1 MAAAG
6 GAVAAAAAAKTRLI
20 REEEEEM
27 TPYSSDDLHDWEF
40 KIIRAYTGVFKKP
53 ENLQKVLEEESQAG
67 WVLVEKF
74 DDSRLRFKRKIA
86 NRSKDAGL
94 TIDPYRTVYGG
105 FSQQWFALLLILMIA
120 FFFLLGIGF
129 ALSH

>member
-67 WVLVEKF
+67 WGIIDGATTNPSLIAKEGKDFKKTILEICKLVKGPVSAETV
-74 DDSRLRFKRKIA
+74 SL
-86 NRSKDAGL
+86 DA
-94 TIDPYRTVYGG
+94 PASPRRP
-105 FSQQWFALLLILMIA
+105 
-120 FFFLLGIGF
+120 
-129 ALSH
+129 